1 MKKKMVALMVM
12 SAMTASIL
20 AGCGSKEAEGPAD
33 TSAAEETEAEE
44 TEAEPEAAEEEAVE
58 EEAAAGEA
66 VTLNVFAAAS
76 MTETLTAIQEMYADA
91 APNVTLVFNFDSS
104 GTLKTQIEEGAECD
118 LFISAAQKQMNQID
132 ITADP
137 EVNTDGLDFVLE
149 GSRINLLENKVVL
162 AVPDGNPA
170 GIESFEDLGTDK
182 LSLLAL
188 GNDDVPVGQYS
199 TEILTTLG
207 LLEQLEADGK
217 ITYGSNVKEVTTQ
230 VSEASA
236 DAGIIYA
243 TDAFSAGLTVV
254 DEATTDLCKQV
265 IYPAAV
271 LNISENPE
279 EAQAFLDY
287 LQTDECMA
295 VFEEVG
301 FSKAQ

>member
-1 MKKKMVALMVM
+1 MKKKLVALMLM
-12 SAMTASIL
+12 SAMTASL
-20 AGCGSKEAEGPAD
+20 MAGCGSKGTEAPAE
-33 TSAAEETEAEE
+33 APAEEEPAEAEAEE
-44 TEAEPEAAEEEAVE
+44 EEEAEAPAEEEAPV
-58 EEAAAGEA
+58 GEA

-76 MTETLTAIQEMYADA
+76 MTETLTTIQGMYADV

-118 LFISAAQKQMNQID
+118 VFISAAQKQMNQLD

-149 GSRINLLENKVVL
+149 GSRLNLLENKVVL

-170 GIESFEDLGTDK
+170 GIESFDDLGTDK

-207 LLEQLEADGK
+207 ILEQLETDGK

-271 LNISENPE
+271 LNVSEHPE
-279 EAQAFLDY
+279 EAQAFLNY
-287 LQTDECMA
+287 LQTDDSMA